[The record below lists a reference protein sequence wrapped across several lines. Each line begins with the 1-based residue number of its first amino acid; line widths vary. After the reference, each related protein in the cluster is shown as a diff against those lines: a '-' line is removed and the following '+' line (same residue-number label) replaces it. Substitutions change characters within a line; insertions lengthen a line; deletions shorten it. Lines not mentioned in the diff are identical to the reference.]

1 MKCATISK
9 FKCFRELNT
18 AYEVCYS
25 CLSEMWSCVI
35 LFAVAT
41 SSVDL
46 RFENLRL
53 RLYRAMMPCHANAMP
68 VKRKTVPLSASGIDR
83 PAMVSSNPVRFHG

>member
-1 MKCATISK
+1 MKCATVSK

-53 RLYRAMMPCHANAMP
+53 
-68 VKRKTVPLSASGIDR
+68 
-83 PAMVSSNPVRFHG
+83 